1 MKTIKEQYYTMNKKI
16 CLFPIMVIILL
27 ISTLIT
33 ISIGSVP
40 IPLGT
45 TVKILIDQLPVVDI
59 DRTWNSIQEDIIL
72 SLRLPRVFLAMIVG
86 AMLGTAGIAFQGVL
100 RNPLAD
106 PYILGVSSG
115 AAVGAAGAILFI
127 NPSSFLANAA
137 IPLFAF
143 LGAILSLLIVFGIAW
158 QRKRDT
164 VSLILAGVV
173 VQSFLG
179 AVLSFTITISGTKLR
194 TIVFWMMGSLAA
206 TNWREVLFLIPYLVF
221 GFLLIY
227 AFYRN
232 LNILSLGEQAAQ
244 HLGMNVEGIR
254 VILLVAAS
262 LLSAAAVSVV
272 GIIGFVGLIVPHII
286 RLLVGP
292 DHKVLIPASCLAG
305 AIFLLW
311 SDTIARTVIPSME
324 IPIGVITAL
333 AGAPFFGYLLKKKV

>member
-1 MKTIKEQYYTMNKKI
+1 M
-16 CLFPIMVIILL
+16 
-27 ISTLIT
+27 
-33 ISIGSVP
+33 
-40 IPLGT
+40 
-45 TVKILIDQLPVVDI
+45 
-59 DRTWNSIQEDIIL
+59 
-72 SLRLPRVFLAMIVG
+72 
-86 AMLGTAGIAFQGVL
+86 

-143 LGAILSLLIVFGIAW
+143 LGAILSLLMVFGIAW

-206 TNWREVLFLIPYLVF
+206 TNWQKFFPYSLFSIWI
-221 GFLLIY
+221 LLIY

-262 LLSAAAVSVV
+262 TFGSSSF
-272 GIIGFVGLIVPHII
+272 GRWYYRF
-286 RLLVGP
+286 
-292 DHKVLIPASCLAG
+292 C
-305 AIFLLW
+305 
-311 SDTIARTVIPSME
+311 RTNS
-324 IPIGVITAL
+324 TS
-333 AGAPFFGYLLKKKV
+333 YH

>member
-143 LGAILSLLIVFGIAW
+143 LGAILSLLMVFGIAW

-194 TIVFWMMGSLAA
+194 TIVFWMMGSLAD
-206 TNWREVLFLIPYLVF
+206 RK
-221 GFLLIY
+221 
-227 AFYRN
+227 
-232 LNILSLGEQAAQ
+232 
-244 HLGMNVEGIR
+244 
-254 VILLVAAS
+254 
-262 LLSAAAVSVV
+262 SVV
-272 GIIGFVGLIVPHII
+272 
-286 RLLVGP
+286 
-292 DHKVLIPASCLAG
+292 
-305 AIFLLW
+305 
-311 SDTIARTVIPSME
+311 
-324 IPIGVITAL
+324 
-333 AGAPFFGYLLKKKV
+333 